1 MTPRRRSALLPAVG
15 TAVAHA
21 LVAVLAAVIVLRPAP
36 RWFVVYEISAT
47 PLPLP
52 SQLAWSFSFWLRR
65 LLPLAVLATPVVFV
79 LDGILAHRL
88 FRRSARYAGAPWFWG
103 VLVLEVLALSLWL
116 VAALLLPRR
125 DL

>member
-1 MTPRRRSALLPAVG
+1 VSRRSALLPAAG
-15 TAVAHA
+15 TVLAHA
-21 LVAVLAAVIVLRPAP
+21 LVAVVGALILLRPAP

-52 SQLAWSFSFWLRR
+52 SQLAWGLSSWLRR
-65 LLPLAVLATPVVFV
+65 LLPLAVLAAPFVFA
-79 LDGILAHRL
+79 LDGVLAHRL
-88 FRRSARYAGAPWFWG
+88 FRRSPRHAGLPWFWG
-103 VLVLEVLALSLWL
+103 VLALELLALSLWL

>member
-1 MTPRRRSALLPAVG
+1 MSRRSALLPAAG
-15 TAVAHA
+15 TALVHA
-21 LVAVLAAVIVLRPAP
+21 LVAVVAAMILLRPAP

-52 SQLAWSFSFWLRR
+52 SQLAWSLSSWLRR
-65 LLPLAVLATPVVFV
+65 LLPLAVLAAPFVFV
-79 LDGILAHRL
+79 LDGVLAHRL
-88 FRRSARYAGAPWFWG
+88 FRRSPRHVGVLWFWG
-103 VLVLEVLALSLWL
+103 VLALEVLALSLWL